1 MRLWNIG
8 ACVLALLVVSCGGT
22 TDGVEV
28 EQQKAGT
35 LRLPLISPS
44 PDGKLYRLVGA
55 TFDITGPQ
63 TVTLTDTSAE
73 TVQTTLLAGSYTIE
87 LKGAWHLESIDAP
100 GTAVPAQMLS
110 PNPLPFFVTKGETSE
125 VRFLFK
131 MPGKGDANVGIKV
144 DNGGWL
150 AGTLHFT
157 QREDPTSGPSVF
169 DELMGQSIPFV
180 ISFESA
186 TLTKSN
192 WSFKELMVEADPPH
206 TIQFGGPHSALLER
220 VASSMRDVPFTFTL
234 RATPEGFVQF
244 NNMNMW
250 GPAFMIQM
258 NESAPFAGKLDAE
271 GFPTAQYFEVESN
284 TFIRSVSA
292 YYDGVM
298 GPANVNGSP

>member
-8 ACVLALLVVSCGGT
+8 AYVLALLVVACGGQS
-22 TDGVEV
+22 GVADV
-28 EQQKAGT
+28 EQQTAGT
-35 LRLPLISPS
+35 LRLPLVSPS

-63 TVTLTDTSAE
+63 TVSLTDTSAE
-73 TVQTTLLAGSYTIE
+73 TVHTTLLAGSYTIE
-87 LKGAWHLESIDAP
+87 LKGPWHLESMDAP
-100 GTAVPAQMLS
+100 GTPVPAQMIS
-110 PNPLPFFVTKGETSE
+110 PNPLPFSVTKEELTE

-131 MPGKGDANVGIKV
+131 VPGNGDASVGIKV

-150 AGTLHFT
+150 SGTLHFT

-169 DELMGQSIPFV
+169 DELVGQSIPFV

-186 TLTKSN
+186 TLIKNN
-192 WSFKELMVEADPPH
+192 WSYKELVVDAHPPH
-206 TIQFGGPHSALLER
+206 TIQFGGPNSALLER
-220 VASSMRDVPFTFTL
+220 VAASMRDVPFSFSL

-244 NNMNMW
+244 SNMNMW

-271 GFPTAQYFEVESN
+271 GYPTAQSFEVEAN
-284 TFIRSVSA
+284 TFIRSVSGH
-292 YYDGVM
+292 YDGVY
-298 GPANVNGSP
+298 GPADVNGSP